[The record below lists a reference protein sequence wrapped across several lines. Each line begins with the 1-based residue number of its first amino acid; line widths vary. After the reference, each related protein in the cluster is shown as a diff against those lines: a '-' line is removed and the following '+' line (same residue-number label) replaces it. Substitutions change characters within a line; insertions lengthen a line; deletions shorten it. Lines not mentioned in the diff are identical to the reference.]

1 MTKNNLTRSP
11 VMSWG
16 MGEESLA
23 TSSEELSSDC
33 LPKGPESLAPLPST
47 RGSTGAMLLVGWLAL
62 LASCCHLRRKN
73 VGASSDK
80 KRANRGVNRRL
91 AESTADGEKLCTSGF
106 AIDVILRLS
115 SDLFKA
121 TLNRCSRGQYKNVHD
136 TNTIDHKDDMIRY
149 ASIPQPARTDL

>member
-11 VMSWG
+11 VMSWV

-23 TSSEELSSDC
+23 MSSEEPSSDC

-80 KRANRGVNRRL
+80 KTAKRGENGRL
-91 AESTADGEKLCTSGF
+91 AESTPDGEKLCTSGF
-106 AIDVILRLS
+106 AMDAILRLS

-121 TLNRCSRGQYKNVHD
+121 TLNSCSRGQHKNALD
-136 TNTIDHKDDMIRY
+136 TSTIDHKDDMMRY
-149 ASIPQPARTDL
+149 AYIPYPVNYL